1 MNTNIKEPVVTMA
14 DVYKQYI
21 QGWAYIPLQD
31 LVRYERAYK
40 EIYEK

>member
-1 MNTNIKEPVVTMA
+1 MSKSYNVLAAMA
-14 DVYKQYI
+14 EVYKQYI

-31 LVRYERAYK
+31 IVRYERAYK